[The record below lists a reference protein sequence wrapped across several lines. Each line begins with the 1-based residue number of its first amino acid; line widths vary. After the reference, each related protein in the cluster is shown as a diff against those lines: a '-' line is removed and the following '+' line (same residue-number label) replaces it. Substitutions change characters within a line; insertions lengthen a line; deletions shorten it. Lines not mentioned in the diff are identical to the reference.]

1 MLAALTAAG
10 IVAAAHLWQTTV
22 PGDLRLPHLQASREF
37 PARDLHRAESFE
49 AFVRV
54 TFLLSQAALVAV
66 LAVYAR
72 RGTAFM
78 RESAAGP
85 IGTGFLLGMLGLA
98 LVWLARLPF
107 GLVDLWWAR
116 RHDVVHVGYVEWFV
130 DDFFGLGGKFLYL
143 CLALLIV
150 MGLARLVRQA
160 WWIPA
165 AAAFVGLL
173 TLFTFTGPYL
183 VPDLHAPKARE
194 LRAEA
199 ARLARREGVAGVP
212 LRIEDVHDWTDQ
224 PNAYAFGLGPSRRV
238 VLWDTIARFPRRE
251 VRVVMAHEYGHIAH
265 HHIAKG
271 IGWFG
276 LVVLPAALLVA
287 IATRR
292 RGGLGEPAAV
302 PLALFVVVV
311 LQLATGPL
319 QVAATRRYEAEA
331 DWSALRIARDPVAMR
346 ALFRHFTAR
355 ALADPD
361 PPGWFHVLFDDH
373 PTGLQRIAMA
383 DAFARAQR

>member
-1 MLAALTAAG
+1 MATGSEEVPHPVVDALQVPGQVMQDRLRKDQVERLMRKLLTESERRPDPGCAYNYG
-10 IVAAAHLWQTTV
+10 WTAAAH
-22 PGDLRLPHLQASREF
+22 
-37 PARDLHRAESFE
+37 
-49 AFVRV
+49 
-54 TFLLSQAALVAV
+54 
-66 LAVYAR
+66 
-72 RGTAFM
+72 
-78 RESAAGP
+78 AAGVARAR
-85 IGTGFLLGMLGLA
+85 TG
-98 LVWLARLPF
+98 V
-107 GLVDLWWAR
+107 
-116 RHDVVHVGYVEWFV
+116 
-130 DDFFGLGGKFLYL
+130 
-143 CLALLIV
+143 
-150 MGLARLVRQA
+150 VRQA

-251 VRVVMAHEYGHIAH
+251 VRVVMAHEYGHLAH

-302 PLALFVVVV
+302 PLALFVVVI

-319 QVAATRRYEAEA
+319 QGAATRRYEAEA
-331 DWSALRIARDPVAMR
+331 DWSALRTARDPVAMR